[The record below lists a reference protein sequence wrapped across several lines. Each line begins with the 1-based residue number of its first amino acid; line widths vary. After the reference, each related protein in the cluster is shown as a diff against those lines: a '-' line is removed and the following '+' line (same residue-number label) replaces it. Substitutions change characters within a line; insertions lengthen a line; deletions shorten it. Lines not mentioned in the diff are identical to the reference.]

1 MKMFY
6 PPLYKRL
13 VWDYSNANVEAI
25 NLAVETF
32 HWENAFYGK
41 YSHAQVALLNE
52 TLLIIF
58 SDHF

>member
-13 VWDYSNANVEAI
+13 VWDYSNANVVI

-41 YSHAQVALLNE
+41 YSHAKVALLNE
-52 TLLIIF
+52 TR
-58 SDHF
+58 DHF

>member
-41 YSHAQVALLNE
+41 YSYAKVALLNE
-52 TLLIIF
+52 TR
-58 SDHF
+58 DHF